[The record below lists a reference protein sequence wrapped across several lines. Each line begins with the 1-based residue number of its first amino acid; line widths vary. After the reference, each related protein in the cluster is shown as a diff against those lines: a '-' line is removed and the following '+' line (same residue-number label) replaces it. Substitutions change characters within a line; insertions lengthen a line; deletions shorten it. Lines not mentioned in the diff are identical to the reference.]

1 MAAFFSGGP
10 CGKTELGYLGRQQHS
25 PTGRPLLRLTRETI
39 ETGDF
44 CVLEIYEP
52 VSESNQRK
60 AEWIWGTSMKASDPH
75 RTAYVR
81 ILKEE
86 LRADQTVCVLAGK
99 GLPAQRGERPAK
111 SRSV

>member
-1 MAAFFSGGP
+1 
-10 CGKTELGYLGRQQHS
+10 
-25 PTGRPLLRLTRETI
+25 
-39 ETGDF
+39 
-44 CVLEIYEP
+44 
-52 VSESNQRK
+52 
-60 AEWIWGTSMKASDPH
+60 MKASDPH

>member
-1 MAAFFSGGP
+1 MNLFQRAIKERQNGSG
-10 CGKTELGYLGRQQHS
+10 
-25 PTGRPLLRLTRETI
+25 
-39 ETGDF
+39 
-44 CVLEIYEP
+44 
-52 VSESNQRK
+52 
-60 AEWIWGTSMKASDPH
+60 GTSMKASDPY

>member
-1 MAAFFSGGP
+1 
-10 CGKTELGYLGRQQHS
+10 
-25 PTGRPLLRLTRETI
+25 
-39 ETGDF
+39 
-44 CVLEIYEP
+44 
-52 VSESNQRK
+52 
-60 AEWIWGTSMKASDPH
+60 MKASDPY

-111 SRSV
+111 SQSV

>member
-1 MAAFFSGGP
+1 MEGI
-10 CGKTELGYLGRQQHS
+10 CG
-25 PTGRPLLRLTRETI
+25 
-39 ETGDF
+39 
-44 CVLEIYEP
+44 
-52 VSESNQRK
+52 RK
-60 AEWIWGTSMKASDPH
+60 ERRAEWIWGTSMKASDPY

>member
-1 MAAFFSGGP
+1 MRENGARVSRAVAAFSYGQAAFALDPGDVS
-10 CGKTELGYLGRQQHS
+10 
-25 PTGRPLLRLTRETI
+25 RPGI
-39 ETGDF
+39 